1 MSKIRISF
9 TGTGVTPVLLNNT
22 FGGHHWTS
30 STPRY
35 ITGRGHIPSTADVT
49 LETRNPISSLFML
62 MFYLKSSIHLKR
74 RVKP

>member
-1 MSKIRISF
+1 MNRTRISF
-9 TGTGVTPVLLNNT
+9 AGTGVTPVLLNHT
-22 FGGHHWTS
+22 FGGHHWTG

-35 ITGRGHIPSTADVT
+35 TTRRGHISSTAAVA

-62 MFYLKSSIHLKR
+62 MFYLKNSIHLKR